1 MKKMILT
8 SATVVLTTALVLFI
22 TLTAFVRDRDKF
34 VKKGVAT
41 NHKKENTEANRCV
54 PDLPFNKTWGISAF
68 NAHDEKNEW
77 KTKDAKEMKRPVLM
91 PAKRRYF
98 NIPVVDTT
106 QGC

>member
-1 MKKMILT
+1 
-8 SATVVLTTALVLFI
+8 VVLTTALVLFI

-34 VKKGVAT
+34 AKKGEAAF
-41 NHKKENTEANRCV
+41 HKKENTQAKGCV

-68 NAHDEKNEW
+68 NSHDEKNEW
-77 KTKDAKEMKRPVLM
+77 KTRGVKEMKRPVLM